1 MQNYRAGAATYTQD
15 DRYISLQVTGNQ
27 IGSGNSSTLQLDMAG
42 YWTDWQLQGSVEN
55 GNSRDEATFEFAYDG
70 TGTQNFQ
77 ALVTTTIS
85 TI

>member
-1 MQNYRAGAATYTQD
+1 M
-15 DRYISLQVTGNQ
+15 TGNQ
-27 IGSGNSSTLQLDMAG
+27 IGAGNNQTLQLDMAG
-42 YWTDWQLQGSVEN
+42 YWTDWQLQSGVEN
-55 GNSRDEATFEFAYDG
+55 GNSLDAATFEWTYDG